1 MLAQAQYPPTYSN
14 KYLTDTEY
22 CLYFHSG
29 KGKVH
34 PACYDDGKT
43 FYVSGTSFE
52 GKELGH
58 PNAKPL
64 EFVKRMVS
72 NSSEKGGLVFD
83 PFMGSGTTGV
93 ACKEIGRDFIGC
105 EINPD
110 YFKIAN
116 ERINEVSYSEKS
128 LKKLF

>member
-1 MLAQAQYPPTYSN
+1 M
-14 KYLTDTEY
+14 
-22 CLYFHSG
+22 
-29 KGKVH
+29 H